1 MTAGDPGSGERAGRR
16 GRAEPPLT
24 PLAPRLAASFSIFR
38 PSSYHLV
45 VNTAFGLRLQV
56 QLLPLMQLFL
66 TLDQDAQGQ
75 VQGEWA
81 SRFRHRG
88 RPQARL

>member
-1 MTAGDPGSGERAGRR
+1 M
-16 GRAEPPLT
+16 PL
-24 PLAPRLAASFSIFR
+24 PPRLAASFSIFQ

-56 QLLPLMQLFL
+56 QLLPVMQLFL

-75 VQGEWA
+75 VQGE
-81 SRFRHRG
+81 
-88 RPQARL
+88 